1 MSKAIALKVPKTELD
16 IKLEQALKAI
26 DKKLRSLGA
35 MANNELKFP
44 EAHTFKYNE
53 NDGNNINI
61 SNHGD
66 ANYLQKALA
75 MCKRVKAEVELS
87 NAEEGFTGPPL
98 LWMGVDMDKW
108 IANLSQRCK
117 FLINQ
122 SAIIELQ
129 QQRVE
134 LAGLMSAEQKL
145 FNALE
150 RASQIIKKS

>member
-1 MSKAIALKVPKTELD
+1 MSKSIALKVPKTELD
-16 IKLEQALKAI
+16 VKLEQALKAI

-35 MANNELKFP
+35 TANNEPKFP
-44 EAHTFKYNE
+44 EAQTFKYNE

-61 SNHGD
+61 LTCGD
-66 ANYLQKALA
+66 VNYLVKALA

-87 NAEEGFTGPPL
+87 NAEEGFAGPPL
-98 LWMGVDMDKW
+98 LWMGISIDKW

-129 QQRVE
+129 KQRVE

-150 RASQIIKKS
+150 RASQIIKES